1 MRKFNLLWAAL
12 VAMVFGIAAQVL
24 WPIRT
29 LYAVR
34 PGSGIRRSTRLNV
47 NIFLA
52 LLGIALEDLQAR
64 RGLVMFASKLNYSQ
78 ACEQAQLNATTTT
91 VGNAGTLTIFS
102 GVQPS
107 GPAGADGTTVAGP
120 FTLGTPFAPGASA
133 ALPSVLSPTL
143 PSNVNASTSV
153 QPTWWRVKTSG
164 GTAVLDGSA
173 ATSAADMT
181 IGTPT
186 SGQPVA
192 ITSWTITSGN
202 SGH

>member
-1 MRKFNLLWAAL
+1 MAKSKL
-12 VAMVFGIAAQVL
+12 
-24 WPIRT
+24 
-29 LYAVR
+29 
-34 PGSGIRRSTRLNV
+34 RRSWGLRLA
-47 NIFLA
+47 IAKA
-52 LLGIALEDLQAR
+52 LLGIFIEQMAVR
-64 RGLVMFASKLNYSQ
+64 MGIVTCASKLNYSQ
-78 ACEQAQLNATTTT
+78 ACEQAQLNATTTFI
-91 VGNAGTLTIFS
+91 GNAGTLHIYS
-102 GVQPS
+102 GSQPS
-107 GPAGADGTTVAGP
+107 GPAGADGTAVLGTP
-120 FTLGTPFAPGASA
+120 FTLGSPFAPGASA

-143 PSNVNASTSV
+143 PSNQNASASI

-181 IGTPT
+181 IGPTT